1 MTLFYYYYIEISSVD
16 VYHERYLV
24 IRTAQTLIVGDLGS
38 AESGGGADQLRVSE
52 FTWGGSGDEKFFFDN
67 PAVCMIFNHGQLGE
81 QHITNILL
89 PSFTRTM
96 YRAYFMLTCITYI
109 CLPFS
114 AD

>member
-81 QHITNILL
+81 QHITSVLYSYDVPCVLHAYLHYLYLL
-89 PSFTRTM
+89 TFQ
-96 YRAYFMLTCITYI
+96 C
-109 CLPFS
+109 
-114 AD
+114 